1 MQIKELDDTLAAAQQ
16 LPAQL
21 QAQLATAA
29 ASAQSQSTD
38 LATALSRC
46 MALTA
51 EQEVLQSQLA
61 QARAEQGAAQDALL
75 AQQALM
81 TSQEQERTLQVGT
94 LTAFLFDSA
103 KRCGHH

>member
-1 MQIKELDDTLAAAQQ
+1 MQINELEDTLAAAQQ

-38 LATALSRC
+38 LATAQSRC

-51 EQEVLQSQLA
+51 ELEALQRQLA
-61 QARAEQGAAQDALL
+61 QALPEQGAAQDALL

-81 TSQEQERTLQVGT
+81 TNQEQQRTLQVGT
-94 LTAFLFDSA
+94 LMAYLL
-103 KRCGHH
+103 

>member
-1 MQIKELDDTLAAAQQ
+1 MQIKELEDNLAAAQQ

-38 LATALSRC
+38 LATAQSHC
-46 MALTA
+46 MALTT
-51 EQEVLQSQLA
+51 EVEALQSQVA
-61 QARAEQGAAQDALL
+61 QACADQGVAQDALL

-81 TSQEQERTLQVGT
+81 TNQEQQRTLQVGSLT
-94 LTAFLFDSA
+94 LV
-103 KRCGHH
+103 

>member
-1 MQIKELDDTLAAAQQ
+1 MQIKELEDNLAAAQQ

-38 LATALSRC
+38 LATAQSRC
-46 MALTA
+46 TALTT
-51 EQEVLQSQLA
+51 EVEALQSQVA
-61 QARAEQGAAQDALL
+61 QACADQGVAQDALL

-81 TSQEQERTLQVGT
+81 TNQEQQRTLQVGT
-94 LTAFLFDSA
+94 LMAYLL
-103 KRCGHH
+103 

>member
-1 MQIKELDDTLAAAQQ
+1 MQIKELEDNLAAAQQ

-38 LATALSRC
+38 LATAQSHC
-46 MALTA
+46 TALTT
-51 EQEVLQSQLA
+51 EVEALQSQVA
-61 QARAEQGAAQDALL
+61 QACADQGVAQDALL

-81 TSQEQERTLQVGT
+81 TNQEQQRTLQVGSLT
-94 LTAFLFDSA
+94 LV
-103 KRCGHH
+103 